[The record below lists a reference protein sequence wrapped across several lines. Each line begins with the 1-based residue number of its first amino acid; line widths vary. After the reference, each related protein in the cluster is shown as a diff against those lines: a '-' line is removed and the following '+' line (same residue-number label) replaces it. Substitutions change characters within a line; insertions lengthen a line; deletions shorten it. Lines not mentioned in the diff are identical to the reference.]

1 MGTRACIY
9 FHNDEEIRRVKLFLA
24 ALRSGLDKSAAV
36 STVESATTNI
46 VAKPA
51 APEAQNPFSG
61 LEMTEDGFYILPE
74 GKEIEDYLG

>member
-1 MGTRACIY
+1 MGKRACIY

-24 ALRSGLDKSAAV
+24 TLRSGLDKAV
-36 STVESATTNI
+36 AMSTVESATTAI
-46 VAKPA
+46 AAEPA

-61 LEMTEDGFYILPE
+61 LEMTADGFYILPE